1 MPLTVDCVVLKQKN
15 VELYLFKM
23 SAHQLLQITYVD
35 PQTRDDPEQ
44 IQRLLDGKRL
54 KEIGEFIKHPSS
66 LIPNNI
72 VINLNPEVAVQ
83 KHSNGNTGTL
93 VFPDEVGKYGYI
105 LDGQH
110 RLKGFEYADGID
122 FDLAVIAMHNADKHK
137 AGKVFVDINTNQRPA
152 DKRLIFNI
160 REAIGDLPNQQE
172 RAGAI
177 VEDLDTLEE
186 SPLSGKIAR
195 FEDDTRRWVR
205 APTLIGWISKIVDVG
220 GDLAGRSRNEQT
232 EILISYL
239 NAVKEMWPDAYANRT
254 EYYVW
259 YPSGIQVVL
268 EIFPNVYKRVMV
280 KYGSMFTKENF
291 MDRMEPIKDY
301 AVVGEIPWGK
311 EGYKPYTS
319 GAGRNL
325 LTRSLQNQL
334 PPI

>member
-1 MPLTVDCVVLKQKN
+1 
-15 VELYLFKM
+15 
-23 SAHQLLQITYVD
+23 
-35 PQTRDDPEQ
+35 
-44 IQRLLDGKRL
+44 
-54 KEIGEFIKHPSS
+54 

-72 VINLNPEVAVQ
+72 VINLDPEVLLQ

-93 VFPDEVGKYGYI
+93 AFPDAEGKYGYI

-122 FDLAVIAMHNADKHK
+122 FDLAVVALHNADKHK
-137 AGKVFVDINTNQRPA
+137 AGKIFVDINANQKPA

-177 VEDLDTLEE
+177 VEDLDTLQE

-195 FEDDTRRWVR
+195 FEDDTRKWVKS
-205 APTLIGWISKIVDVG
+205 PTLIGWISKIVDVG
-220 GDLAGRSRNEQT
+220 GVLAGRSRNEQT
-232 EILISYL
+232 EILVNYL
-239 NAVKEMWPDAYANRT
+239 NAAKEIWPDAYDDRT

-259 YPSGIQVVL
+259 YPSGIQVL
-268 EIFPNVYKRVMV
+268 LDIFPNVYQRVMS
-280 KYGSMFTKENF
+280 KHGPMFTRENF
-291 MDRMEPIKDY
+291 VDRMEPIKGY
-301 AVVGEIPWGK
+301 ALVGEIPWSK
-311 EGYKPYTS
+311 EAYKPYTS

-325 LTRSLQNQL
+325 LTRSLQNLL